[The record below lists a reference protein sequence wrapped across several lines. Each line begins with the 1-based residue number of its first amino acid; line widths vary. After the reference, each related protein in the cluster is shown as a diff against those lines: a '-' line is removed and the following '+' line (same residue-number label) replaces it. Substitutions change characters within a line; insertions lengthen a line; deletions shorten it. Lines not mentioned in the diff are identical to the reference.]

1 MRPVR
6 FLLNNELRELQTVEP
21 TMTVLDWLREDED
34 LRGTKEGCA
43 EGDCGAC
50 TVVIG
55 RVDAS
60 GGMRYQA
67 INACILF
74 VPVLDGCQLLTVEHL
89 KADDGR
95 MHPAQQA
102 MVDYHGSQCGFCT
115 PGFVMSLFA
124 MYLNEDRPSRQ
135 RINDL
140 LAGNLC
146 RCTGYRP
153 IVDAARAMYDYDW
166 QDPTLANV
174 EGTAARLQRMNDGA
188 EPLALANGERHFFA
202 PTDTD
207 QLDAILA
214 DYPDAT
220 LLAGGTDVGLWVTKL
235 HRDLP
240 DIVYLGNVAEL
251 HGIDDSGDELVIGAA
266 VTHTDAYASIETH
279 FPDFGEM
286 LRRFAST
293 LIRNS
298 STVGGNVA
306 NGSPIGDSMPV
317 MIALGAGLVLRGP
330 QGEREMPL
338 EDYYIDYGKQDRR
351 TGEYVAR
358 LRLPKLA
365 ADERFCCYKL
375 SKRFDQDISA
385 VCAAFKL
392 RLDSDRVAE
401 LRTGF
406 GGIAAIPARAP
417 KTEKLVQGQ
426 PWCEA
431 TLAQAE
437 AALKAEFTPLTD
449 MRATEDYR
457 QLATARLLRKFFV
470 ETTQPEQSTRVL
482 AEEAAK

>member
-6 FLLNNELRELQTVEP
+6 FLLNNELRELAEVEP
-21 TMTVLDWLREDED
+21 TQTVLQWLREDAN

-55 RVDAS
+55 RLDPR
-60 GGMRYQA
+60 GQMRYQA
-67 INACILF
+67 VNACILF
-74 VPVLDGCQLLTVEHL
+74 VPILDGCQLLTVEHL

-95 MHPAQQA
+95 LHPAQQA

-135 RINDL
+135 RINDVL
-140 LAGNLC
+140 SGNLC

-153 IVDAARAMYDYDW
+153 IIDAATAMYDYQW
-166 QDPTLANV
+166 QDPTLANIQN
-174 EGTAARLQRMNDGA
+174 TAARLQELNAGA
-188 EPLALANGERHFFA
+188 EPLELQHGERRFFA
-202 PTDTD
+202 PTNIE
-207 QLDAILA
+207 QLDALLA
-214 DYPDAT
+214 QHPDAT
-220 LLAGGTDVGLWVTKL
+220 LLAGGTDVGLWVTKQ

-240 DIVYLGNVAEL
+240 AIIYLGNVAEL
-251 HGIDDSGDELVIGAA
+251 HGIDDRDDALIIGAT
-266 VTHTDAYASIETH
+266 VTHTDAEAIIGQY

-317 MIALGAGLVLRGP
+317 LIALGTQLVLHGP
-330 QGEREMPL
+330 DGRREMPL

-351 TGEYVAR
+351 PGEFVES
-358 LRLPKLA
+358 LRIPKLA
-365 ADERFCCYKL
+365 NNEQFRCYKI

-385 VCAAFKL
+385 VCAAFKVEL
-392 RLDSDRVAE
+392 CGNRVTTI
-401 LRTGF
+401 RTGF
-406 GGIAAIPARAP
+406 GGIAATPIRAQA
-417 KTEKLVQGQ
+417 TEKMLTGMS
-426 PWCEA
+426 WTEA
-431 TLAQAE
+431 TIDQAE
-437 AALKAEFTPLTD
+437 DTLANEFTPLTD
-449 MRATEDYR
+449 MRATNDYR
-457 QLATARLLRKFFV
+457 RLTTGRLLRKFFV
-470 ETTQPEQSTRVL
+470 ETSQPEEKTRVL
-482 AEEAAK
+482 EEEVWS